1 MHAEILTGV
10 VTKIWNLFLLSLTW
24 LKSWKRANINPLPKM
39 DMPKE
44 DGDYRGINVTP
55 VIARIFE
62 KVVYSIHANRDFE
75 ASLMPTQFAY
85 REGGSCI
92 DALLSI
98 QHGVLTYL
106 DNPACKRVR
115 IFSMDVSKAFYSVK
129 HALFTEKLKSV
140 SLNPYVSNWYLSF
153 LSERQQKDVYNN
165 IFVGEWKGVNKAQPK
180 GSLADSGPYLFNV

>member
-10 VTKIWNLFLLSLTW
+10 VSKIWNLLLSSRTW

-55 VIARIFE
+55 VIARDFE
-62 KVVYSIHANRDFE
+62 KVVYSIHAKRDFE

-98 QHGVLTYL
+98 QHGVLSYL
-106 DNPACKRVR
+106 DNPASKGVR
-115 IFSMDVSKAFYSVK
+115 IFSIDVSKAFYSVK
-129 HALFTEKLKSV
+129 HALFAEKLKRV

-153 LSERQQKDVYNN
+153 LSEKQQRDVYNN
-165 IFVGEWKGVNKAQPK
+165 IFVGEWKGINKARPK
-180 GSLADSGPYLFNV
+180 GPFADSGPYLFNV